1 MQKLIVMRGLP
12 GSGKTTLAK
21 EMCSK
26 SGGILWRVNRDDLRA
41 EHPDWVRHKFNKKVE
56 KEVAASRD
64 GLISRMLEL
73 GFSVISDDTNLTDK
87 HINHFK
93 QLAEKYKVEFEIIDL
108 RDVDVDTCIE
118 RDRQR
123 MWPVGKDVIMK
134 MYYENIVKATA
145 HFAVGNA
152 IICDIDGTLAHM
164 TNRGPFDED
173 KYQNDVIDFPLLHI
187 LDLLYGKY
195 FIYLVS
201 GRQGTDTGRS
211 NTEAWLQT
219 YMVSY
224 DALLMRQ
231 AGDCRKDSIVKK
243 EIYETQIKPYHR
255 VEFVFDDRPQVIR
268 AYRELGLKVF
278 DCGMSY
284 EF

>member
-21 EMCSK
+21 EMCSEDK
-26 SGGILWRVNRDDLRA
+26 ALIRVNRDDLRA

-56 KEVAASRD
+56 KEVAAERD
-64 GLISRMLEL
+64 RLTSALLEQ

-93 QLAEKYKVEFEIIDL
+93 QLAESHIVELEIIDL

-118 RDRQR
+118 RDKQRQY
-123 MWPVGKDVIMK
+123 PVGKDVILK
-134 MYYENIVKATA
+134 MYYENIVKSTA

-164 TNRGPFDED
+164 TNRGAFDED
-173 KYQNDVIDFPLLHI
+173 KYQNDIIDFPLLHI

-219 YMVSY
+219 YMVPY
-224 DALLMRQ
+224 DALLMRE
-231 AGDCRKDSIVKK
+231 AGDNRKDSIVKK

-255 VEFVFDDRPQVIR
+255 VEFVFDDRPTVVR
-268 AYRELGLKVF
+268 TWRSLNLKVF
-278 DCGMSY
+278 DCGMGY